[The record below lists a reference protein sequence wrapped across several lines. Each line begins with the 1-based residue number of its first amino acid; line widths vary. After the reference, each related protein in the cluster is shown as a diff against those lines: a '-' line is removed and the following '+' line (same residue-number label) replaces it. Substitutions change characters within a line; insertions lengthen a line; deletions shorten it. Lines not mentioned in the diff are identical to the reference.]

1 MKKTMF
7 TKLMFSTVLA
17 GGLLLSACQKENQIP
32 TDAVLKSDKLFNQIV
47 DLNVEASRPTVKKMA
62 NFTTMAEL
70 KQFQADA
77 RIIEAQLK
85 ANPTE
90 ENKQLAATFLGF
102 ESVEQY
108 DALNKPF
115 LEKLAKLNEK
125 YPALRK
131 MKEAE
136 LKELYNNA
144 LTGDERYTNMVKQE
158 IGNRANSVLKNICLL
173 AVSVGTI
180 AANTLLCAPLG
191 FPLAQLCNLGISL
204 AAQALTGLCNV
215 L

>member
-7 TKLMFSTVLA
+7 SRLVFSTVLA
-17 GGLLLSACQKENQIP
+17 GGLFLSACQKESPIP
-32 TDAVLKSDKLFNQIV
+32 TDAVLKSDKLFNQVV
-47 DLNVEASRPTVKKMA
+47 DLNVEASRPTVKRMA
-62 NFTTMAEL
+62 SFTTTAEL
-70 KQFQADA
+70 KQFQSDA
-77 RIIEAQLK
+77 KIIEAQLK

-108 DALNKPF
+108 NALNKPF
-115 LEKLAKLNEK
+115 LESLAKLTEK

-136 LKELYNNA
+136 LKELYGKA
-144 LTGDERYTNMVKQE
+144 LTDDVRYTDMVNQE
-158 IGNRANSVLKNICLL
+158 IGNRGNSVLKNICLL
-173 AVSVGTI
+173 AVTAGTI

-191 FPLAQLCNLGISL
+191 FPLGQLCNLGISL
-204 AAQALTGLCNV
+204 AAQALNGLCD
-215 L
+215 LL